1 MPEVWSHSK
10 IESAKKHKLS
20 EQATL
25 LFGETMNS
33 TLEVIQRRRSLR
45 NFSDQP
51 LAEDEKEAILQAAFR
66 SPTAGNMMLYSII
79 EVEDQAL
86 KDRLSETCDHQ
97 PFIAKSPFV
106 LLFLADYQRWFD
118 YFTLS
123 GALKKADELGLP
135 NRLPQEGDLLLACC
149 DALIAAQSTVIA
161 AESMGIGSCYIGD
174 ILENYEI
181 HRELLNLPPYVLPIT
196 LLVFG
201 RPASGEMP
209 SSKTQR
215 FAPEFILHRNRYRRF
230 NPEEFERMYA
240 HLNKRLRGM
249 AKRPFGA
256 DNVGQATYLRKFVSD
271 FSVEM
276 SRSVHEMIKNWRRD

>member
-1 MPEVWSHSK
+1 
-10 IESAKKHKLS
+10 
-20 EQATL
+20 
-25 LFGETMNS
+25 MNS

-51 LAEDEKEAILQAAFR
+51 LAEDERNAILQAAFR

-79 EVEDQAL
+79 EVEDQVL
-86 KDRLSETCDHQ
+86 KDRLAETCDHQ

-106 LLFLADYQRWFD
+106 LLFLADYQRWYD
-118 YFTLS
+118 YFMLS
-123 GALKKADELGLP
+123 GADQKADELGLP

-149 DALIAAQSTVIA
+149 DALIAAQSAVIA
-161 AESMGIGSCYIGD
+161 AELMGIGSCYIGD

-181 HRELLNLPPYVLPIT
+181 HREMFDLPKYVLPVT

-201 RPASGEMP
+201 RPASGAMP
-209 SSKTQR
+209 SGQTPR

-230 NPEEFERMYA
+230 NAEEFERMYT
-240 HLNKRLRGM
+240 HLNERLQAM

-256 DNVGQATYLRKFVSD
+256 ENVGQATYLRKFVSD

-276 SRSVHEMIKNWRRD
+276 TRSAREMIKNWQGN

>member
-1 MPEVWSHSK
+1 
-10 IESAKKHKLS
+10 
-20 EQATL
+20 
-25 LFGETMNS
+25 MNP

-45 NFSDQP
+45 NFSEQP
-51 LAEDEKEAILQAAFR
+51 LAAEEKEAILQAAFR
-66 SPTAGNMMLYSII
+66 APTAGNMMLYTII
-79 EVEDQAL
+79 EVEDQTL
-86 KDRLSETCDHQ
+86 KDRLAETCDHQ

-106 LLFLADYQRWFD
+106 LLFLADYQRWYD
-118 YFTLS
+118 YFVLCEAERMAE
-123 GALKKADELGLP
+123 ALDRPK
-135 NRLPQEGDLLLACC
+135 RLPQEGDMLLACC
-149 DALIAAQSTVIA
+149 DTLIAAQTAVIA

-181 HRELLNLPPYVLPIT
+181 HREMFNLPKYVLPLT

-209 SSKTQR
+209 YGQTPR
-215 FAPEFILHRNRYRRF
+215 FAPEFIHQRNQYRRF

-240 HLNKRLRGM
+240 HLNERLLGM

-256 DNVGQATYLRKFVSD
+256 ENVGQATYLRKFVSD

-276 SRSVHEMIKNWRRD
+276 SRSAREMIKNWQDK

>member
-1 MPEVWSHSK
+1 
-10 IESAKKHKLS
+10 
-20 EQATL
+20 
-25 LFGETMNS
+25 MNS
-33 TLEVIQRRRSLR
+33 TLEVIQHRRSLR
-45 NFSDQP
+45 NFSEQP
-51 LAEDEKEAILQAAFR
+51 LAEDEKDAILQAAYR

-86 KDRLSETCDHQ
+86 KDRLAETCDHQ

-106 LLFLADYQRWFD
+106 LLFLADYQRWYD
-118 YFTLS
+118 YFTIS
-123 GALKKADELGLP
+123 GAAQKADELGLP

-174 ILENYEI
+174 ILENYET
-181 HRELLNLPPYVLPIT
+181 HREMFDLPRYVLPVT

-201 RPASGEMP
+201 RPASGAMP
-209 SSKTQR
+209 SGATPR
-215 FAPEFILHRNRYRRF
+215 FAPEFIHHSNRYRRY
-230 NPEEFERMYA
+230 NAEEFDRMYA
-240 HLNKRLRGM
+240 HLNERLRGM

-256 DNVGQATYLRKFVSD
+256 ENVGQATYLRKFVSE

-276 SRSVHEMIKNWRRD
+276 SRSAREMIKNWQSN